1 MQLEA
6 TGKTFGRY
14 KVQER
19 LGKGGMGEVYK
30 ALDTQLN
37 RPVALKILLEKYSED
52 EDCVKR
58 FEQEARAVSRLNHP
72 HILTVYDIGTVGG
85 RTFIATEFVDGQTLR
100 KTLQSGAIELGRLLE
115 IAFQTADALIAAHR
129 AAILHRDIKP
139 ENIMLRNDG
148 YVKLLDFGL
157 AKLIG
162 PSDSIGQTMPG
173 VILGTPQYMSPEQ
186 ARGSSVDVR
195 GDIWSFG
202 VVLYEMVT
210 GVCPF
215 SGSTVDE
222 VIDCVLNKEPPSI
235 STYKPDLQPELKLVI
250 TKAMSKNAKDRY
262 ESLSHVVFDLKRA
275 QRSLMSA
282 YSATNYTTVRD
293 SAPALVVPNKVA
305 RSSRSRLRKTIKS
318 LAILPFTNET
328 DDPKVDY
335 LSDGITETIINN
347 LSQLP
352 QLRVMSRTSVF
363 RFKGADL
370 TPTAIGQELGVGA
383 VLTGKLLRVEAR
395 LIVQTELVDIV
406 DGSQIWGFRYDVKSV
421 KVFEIEE
428 KIASEISEKL
438 QLKLTDLQKKRLRKR
453 HTKSENAYF
462 NYLKGRF
469 HWNKRSTASVKLAIG
484 YFNQAIEED
493 PLFAVAFS
501 GLADCYVVLGNQH
514 SLPAIEAFPKAKAAA
529 IRALEIDDSLAE
541 AYVNLGYVNATVDR
555 NWSESVR
562 AFEKAIALNPDYA
575 TAHQWYSVI
584 LIALGKFDESLAESR
599 KACEL
604 DPLSRVFNASYGQC
618 LYFARRYEEAI
629 QQYKRMLSID
639 DDFHWTHYFMGSAYR
654 EQKRYK
660 EALSEFRQALKLVKD
675 EPVIISDLIYTY
687 ALAGQKQKAAILLT
701 KLKKMASEVYVSP
714 YDLAVAHLGLG
725 DKDTAL
731 DLLEKSEQARDDGV
745 LMINID
751 PALDDLRSQP
761 RFQAILTRNGLA

>member
-1 MQLEA
+1 MLLES

-14 KVQER
+14 QVQER

-52 EDCVKR
+52 ETCIKR
-58 FEQEARAVSRLNHP
+58 FEQEARAVSQLNHP
-72 HILTVYDIGTVGG
+72 HILTVYDIGTVGR

-100 KTLQSGAIELGRLLE
+100 KRLQSGAIDLNDILE
-115 IAFQTADALIAAHR
+115 IAFQIADALVAAHR

-148 YVKLLDFGL
+148 HVKLLDFGL
-157 AKLIG
+157 AKLID
-162 PSDSIGQTMPG
+162 PSQAVTQTMPG

-186 ARGSSVDVR
+186 ARGIPVDVR
-195 GDIWSFG
+195 TDIWSLG

-222 VIDCVLNKEPPSI
+222 VIDNVLNKEPPSI
-235 STYKPDLQPELKLVI
+235 SAYKPDIQPELKLII
-250 TKAMSKNAKDRY
+250 TRAMSKNIKDRY

-275 QRSLMSA
+275 QHSLMSA
-282 YSATNYTTVRD
+282 SPANYTTVRD
-293 SAPALVVPNKVA
+293 NAPAPVSSKA
-305 RSSRSRLRKTIKS
+305 TRSSKGRLRKTIKS

-328 DDPKVDY
+328 NDPKADY

-347 LSQLP
+347 LAQLP

-363 RFKGADL
+363 RFKGTDL
-370 TPTAIGQELGVGA
+370 SPAAIGQELGVGA
-383 VLTGKLLRVEAR
+383 VLTGKLLRVQAR

-406 DGSQIWGFRYDVKSV
+406 DGSQIWGFRYDVKSIR
-421 KVFEIEE
+421 VFEIEQ

-438 QLKLTDLQKKRLRKR
+438 QLKLTDLQRKRLRKR
-453 HTKSENAYF
+453 HTTSENAYF

-469 HWNKRSTASVKLAIG
+469 HWNKRSAEAVRLAIG

-541 AYVNLGYVNATVDR
+541 AYVNLGYVKATADR
-555 NWSESVR
+555 DWSGSVK
-562 AFEKAIALNPDYA
+562 AFEKAIALNPAYA
-575 TAHQWYSVI
+575 TGHQWYSVI
-584 LIALGKFDESLAESR
+584 LIALGRIDESLAESV

-639 DDFHWTHYFMGSAYR
+639 DDFHWTHFFMGSAYR
-654 EQKRYK
+654 EQKRYR
-660 EALSEFRQALKLVKD
+660 EAISEFRQALKLVKD
-675 EPVIISDLIYTY
+675 EPVIICDLIYTY
-687 ALAGQKQKAAILLT
+687 AVAGQKEKASTLLA
-701 KLKKMASEVYVSP
+701 KLQKMASQVYVSP
-714 YDLAVAHLGLG
+714 YDLAVAHLGMG
-725 DKDTAL
+725 DKETAL

-745 LMINID
+745 LMIKID
-751 PALDDLRSQP
+751 PALDDLRSHP
-761 RFQAILTRNGLA
+761 RFQALLVRNGLA